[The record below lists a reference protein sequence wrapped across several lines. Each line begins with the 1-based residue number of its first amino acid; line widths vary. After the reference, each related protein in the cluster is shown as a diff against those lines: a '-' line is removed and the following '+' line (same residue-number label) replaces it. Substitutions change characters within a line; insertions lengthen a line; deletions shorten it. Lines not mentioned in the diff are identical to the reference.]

1 VQISVKVEGIKVS
14 TFLESIGRNSWNS
27 ERAYRVGLNHF
38 AHFLQPLRQTPDTI
52 IPLLTKGKFNTY
64 ELLDQF
70 VSYLTKKGVRPQSLK
85 VHLSVIR
92 SFLEYS
98 DIEISNAKFKK
109 RVKVPKYYP
118 DQEEPLTLTDIRQL
132 LEYNSNHRLRTYLL
146 LLVSSG
152 LRATEACS
160 LRVQDVDFSVN
171 PIRITTRREY
181 SKTKRI
187 RTIYCSDEAATHLRK
202 LIKMHSP
209 KQPQDLIFAMDD
221 GKNPRS
227 LYTRL
232 LEQFQKLQ
240 HMTEKDTRKENSL
253 RRKITIHSLR
263 RTAFSIINEQTNS
276 EFANWFL
283 GHHHSVYWTHN
294 EQERREIY
302 RTKCMPFLTIYQETR
317 DSSIEAALR
326 EKDMTIRLLT
336 NRIADIEF
344 QQKEQ
349 SEILKNLTPEIL
361 EKIING

>member
-1 VQISVKVEGIKVS
+1 MQVSVRDEFMKVH

-27 ERAYRVGLNHF
+27 KRAYRVGLNHF
-38 AHFLQPLRQTPDTI
+38 ARFLQSLGQSPDTI

-70 VSYLTKKGVRPQSLK
+70 VSYLTKKGVKPISLK
-85 VHLSVIR
+85 VHLSEVR
-92 SFLEYS
+92 SYLEFS
-98 DIEISNAKFKK
+98 DIEISNAKFKR

-132 LEYNSNHRLRTYLL
+132 LEYNSNHRLRTFIL

-152 LRATEACS
+152 MRAMEACS
-160 LRVQDVDFSVN
+160 LRVQDVDFSVS
-171 PIRITTRREY
+171 PTRITTRREY

-187 RTIYCSDEAATHLRK
+187 RTIYCSDEATMHLRK

-209 KQPQDLIFAMDD
+209 KQPQDLIFAMED

-240 HMTEKDTRKENSL
+240 HITEKDTRKENSL

-302 RTKCMPFLTIYQETR
+302 RTKCIPFLTIYQETR
-317 DSSIEAALR
+317 DNTIENVLQ
-326 EKDMTIRLLT
+326 EKDLTIKLLT
-336 NRIADIEF
+336 NRIANIES

-361 EKIING
+361 EKIINS